1 MDEIMQ
7 CAAAVAAEADTITLT
22 ACREGYYPREM
33 EVTEIRVEN
42 LGTVWMKVRT
52 DATSA
57 IALRNGMLAG
67 LCLRRGADSVT
78 LTGYA
83 VCVDGTGMV
92 AESDLAGRGACTLRF
107 TSEDASVWIDRQS
120 AHYDFRNNG

>member
-7 CAAAVAAEADTITLT
+7 RAAAVAAEADTITLT

-57 IALRNGMLAG
+57 IALCRAAFRGSCSYICTKPFCAQGSSWASRN
-67 LCLRRGADSVT
+67 
-78 LTGYA
+78 
-83 VCVDGTGMV
+83 
-92 AESDLAGRGACTLRF
+92 CTLMKY
-107 TSEDASVWIDRQS
+107 SDPASS
-120 AHYDFRNNG
+120 AP